1 MEDLIKAIDEITQD
15 DIIKIVIS
23 NKINKD
29 VEYNKITFVYKE
41 TNKKQYYQIEKYT
54 DKQVF
59 HENIDK
65 TDLKNKVLEYLESKY
80 KNLAAW
86 STNTTFDLKISKK
99 GKVFLGKKKS
109 DNAKF
114 VNKGHNKEKNY
125 ILKEGMIIQPLI
137 DLGVFTKEGKVV
149 NSKYD
154 KYKQINRFVEIIDD
168 EIKKNDYKELTIL
181 DFGCGKSYL
190 TFVLYYYFVEI
201 KKINVKM
208 IGLDLKADVINKCN
222 EIAKAYNYENL
233 HFEIG
238 DVNGF
243 KYNNKVDMV
252 ITLHACDT
260 ATDYALYNAIK
271 WNSKMIFSVHFEI
284 GDVNG
289 FKYNNKVDMVITL
302 HACDTATDYALYNA
316 IKWNSKMIFSV
327 PCCQHEFNHQMK
339 AESLDILTKYGIV
352 QERVAAL
359 MTDATRANLLESV
372 GYKTQLLEFID
383 IAHSPKNILIRAS
396 KSNIS
401 KEKREKSLKEVET
414 LIKQFNF
421 KPTLFNLLKNDNLI

>member
-1 MEDLIKAIDEITQD
+1 MEDLNKAINEIVSE
-15 DIIKIVIS
+15 DILKLVIS
-23 NKINKD
+23 NKVNKN
-29 VEYNKITFVYKE
+29 VKYNKITFTLKVN
-41 TNKKQYYQIEKYT
+41 NKKEYYQIEKYT

-59 HENIDK
+59 HENINKDI
-65 TDLKNKVLEYLESKY
+65 LEEKVLEYLLENY
-80 KNLAAW
+80 KQLSAW
-86 STNTTFDLKISKK
+86 SKDYNFDLKISKK
-99 GKVFLGKKKS
+99 GKIFLKKKKS
-109 DNAKF
+109 DNK
-114 VNKGHNKEKNY
+114 NIIKKSHNKEKNY
-125 ILKEGMIIQPLI
+125 ILKEGMIIEPLI

-208 IGLDLKADVINKCN
+208 IGLDLKEDVIKKCN
-222 EIAKAYNYENL
+222 DIAKRYNYDNL
-233 HFEIG
+233 HFELG
-238 DVNGF
+238 DINGF

-271 WNSKMIFSVHFEI
+271 WN
-284 GDVNG
+284 
-289 FKYNNKVDMVITL
+289 T
-302 HACDTATDYALYNA
+302 
-316 IKWNSKMIFSV
+316 KMIFSV
-327 PCCQHEFNHQMK
+327 PCCQHELNHQMK
-339 AESLDILTKYGIV
+339 AESLKILTRYGII

-359 MTDATRANLLESV
+359 MTDSVRANLLECV

-396 KSNIS
+396 KGKISN
-401 KEKREKSLKEVET
+401 EKREKSLNEVKDLMKE
-414 LIKQFNF
+414 FNF
-421 KPTLFNLLKNDNLI
+421 KPTLYNLLKEDNLI

>member
-1 MEDLIKAIDEITQD
+1 MNDLRKAICDMVSENIV
-15 DIIKIVIS
+15 KVVIS
-23 NKINKD
+23 NKMKSDIK
-29 VEYNKITFVYKE
+29 YNKIIFLLKE
-41 TNKKQYYQIEKYT
+41 KKGNEYYQIEKYT

-65 TDLKNKVLEYLESKY
+65 NKLEESLFENIESKY
-80 KNLAAW
+80 KQVNAW
-86 STNTTFDLKISKK
+86 SESSTFDMKISKK
-99 GKVFLGKKKS
+99 GKVFLGKKNS
-109 DNAKF
+109 DNKKV
-114 VNKGHNKEKNY
+114 VNKSHNKEKNY

-168 EIKKNDYKELTIL
+168 EIKKNDQKELTIL

-208 IGLDLKADVINKCN
+208 IGLDLKEDVIKKCN
-222 EIAKAYNYENL
+222 DIAKRYNYENL

-238 DVNGF
+238 DINGF

-260 ATDYALYNAIK
+260 ATDYALYNAVK
-271 WNSKMIFSVHFEI
+271 WN
-284 GDVNG
+284 
-289 FKYNNKVDMVITL
+289 
-302 HACDTATDYALYNA
+302 A
-316 IKWNSKMIFSV
+316 KMIFSV
-327 PCCQHEFNHQMK
+327 PCCQHEFNAQMK
-339 AESLDILTKYGIV
+339 TEELSILTKYGIV
-352 QERVAAL
+352 QERIAAL
-359 MTDATRANLLESV
+359 MTDSVRANLLETL

-401 KEKREKSLKEVET
+401 KEKKEKSLLEVEA
-414 LIKQFNF
+414 LMNKFNF
-421 KPTLFNLLKNDNLI
+421 KPTLYNLLKNDEII

>member
-1 MEDLIKAIDEITQD
+1 MEDTIKIINEICKD
-15 DIIKIVIS
+15 NIIKVVIS
-23 NKINKD
+23 NKKNK
-29 VEYNKITFVYKE
+29 EIKYNKIAFQLKE
-41 TNKKQYYQIEKYT
+41 KNNKEYYQIEKFT

-59 HENIDK
+59 HENIEIK
-65 TDLKNKVLEYLESKY
+65 DLSNKMIEYMKEDFKQL
-80 KNLAAW
+80 NAW
-86 STNTTFDLKISKK
+86 SNNTAYDVKISKK
-99 GKVFLGKKKS
+99 GKVFLGKKK
-109 DNAKF
+109 NNNENV

-168 EIKKNDYKELTIL
+168 EIKRNDFKELTIL

-208 IGLDLKADVINKCN
+208 IGLDLKEDVIKKCN
-222 EIAKAYNYENL
+222 DIAKRYNYENL
-233 HFEIG
+233 HFELG
-238 DVNGF
+238 DINGF
-243 KYNNKVDMV
+243 KYNDKVDMV

-271 WNSKMIFSVHFEI
+271 WN
-284 GDVNG
+284 
-289 FKYNNKVDMVITL
+289 T
-302 HACDTATDYALYNA
+302 
-316 IKWNSKMIFSV
+316 KMIFSV
-327 PCCQHEFNHQMK
+327 PCCQHELNGQMK
-339 AESLDILTKYGIV
+339 TDALSILTKYGII

-359 MTDATRANLLESV
+359 MTDSVRANLLEAV

-383 IAHSPKNILIRAS
+383 ISHSPKNILIRAS
-396 KSNIS
+396 KANIS
-401 KEKREKSLKEVET
+401 EDKKEKALSEVKG
-414 LIKQFNF
+414 LMDQFNLN
-421 KPTLFNLLKNDNLI
+421 PTLFNLLKKDSLI

>member
-1 MEDLIKAIDEITQD
+1 MENLIKAIDEITQD

-23 NKINKD
+23 NKVNKD

-65 TDLKNKVLEYLESKY
+65 NDLKNKVLEYLESKY

-86 STNTTFDLKISKK
+86 SANITFDLKISKK

-201 KKINVKM
+201 K
-208 IGLDLKADVINKCN
+208 NKCKDDR
-222 EIAKAYNYENL
+222 IR
-233 HFEIG
+233 FE
-238 DVNGF
+238 
-243 KYNNKVDMV
+243 
-252 ITLHACDT
+252 
-260 ATDYALYNAIK
+260 
-271 WNSKMIFSVHFEI
+271 S
-284 GDVNG
+284 
-289 FKYNNKVDMVITL
+289 
-302 HACDTATDYALYNA
+302 
-316 IKWNSKMIFSV
+316 
-327 PCCQHEFNHQMK
+327 
-339 AESLDILTKYGIV
+339 
-352 QERVAAL
+352 
-359 MTDATRANLLESV
+359 
-372 GYKTQLLEFID
+372 
-383 IAHSPKNILIRAS
+383 
-396 KSNIS
+396 
-401 KEKREKSLKEVET
+401 
-414 LIKQFNF
+414 
-421 KPTLFNLLKNDNLI
+421 

>member
-1 MEDLIKAIDEITQD
+1 MDDLKKAIDEITSQ

-23 NKINKD
+23 NKMNKD
-29 VEYNKITFVYKE
+29 VEYNKIAFGLKE
-41 TNKKQYYQIEKYT
+41 NNKGKYYQIEKYT

-65 TDLKNKVLEYLESKY
+65 DDLKEKVEKYLSGNY

-86 STNTTFDLKISKK
+86 SNDSTFDLKISKK

-109 DNAKF
+109 DNENI

-208 IGLDLKADVINKCN
+208 IGLDLKADVIKKCN
-222 EIAKAYNYENL
+222 DIAKRYNYENL
-233 HFEIG
+233 
-238 DVNGF
+238 
-243 KYNNKVDMV
+243 
-252 ITLHACDT
+252 
-260 ATDYALYNAIK
+260 
-271 WNSKMIFSVHFEI
+271 HFEI

-339 AESLDILTKYGIV
+339 AKYLDILTKYGIV

-359 MTDATRANLLESV
+359 MTDAARANLLESA

-396 KSNIS
+396 KGNIS
-401 KEKREKSLKEVET
+401 KDKKEKSLNEVKT
-414 LIKQFNF
+414 LMDQFNF
-421 KPTLFNLLKNDNLI
+421 DPTLFNLLKEDNLI